1 MAKVFYLEG
10 LEKLSNKLKKNIKMA
25 DVKRVVSTNGA
36 ELTNKMTR
44 SANFVKGYQTGTTKR
59 SIQLSKEDSGFTA
72 IVEPG
77 TEYSPYLEYGTRKME
92 AQPFVGP
99 AFNEQKEI
107 FKKDMKKLV
116 EWGV

>member
-44 SANFVKGYQTGTTKR
+44 NANFVKG
-59 SIQLSKEDSGFTA
+59 LSL
-72 IVEPG
+72 IH
-77 TEYSPYLEYGTRKME
+77 
-92 AQPFVGP
+92 
-99 AFNEQKEI
+99 I
-107 FKKDMKKLV
+107 
-116 EWGV
+116 

>member
-44 SANFVKGYQTGTTKR
+44 NANFVFNPIGMLLVK
-59 SIQLSKEDSGFTA
+59 L
-72 IVEPG
+72 
-77 TEYSPYLEYGTRKME
+77 LER
-92 AQPFVGP
+92 
-99 AFNEQKEI
+99 
-107 FKKDMKKLV
+107 
-116 EWGV
+116 